1 MSRWPTF
8 LAPLLALVAAQ
19 EEAPQAAPPAPR
31 LERLAWRF
39 DSEKELAD
47 FETLAGTWTLS
58 AGSLW
63 CTTKGAREELRLR
76 RPLNARGSATL
87 TLFGGGRVALLLKA
101 GAQET
106 LVRVDRGEGRIAVE
120 ADGAPLAER
129 PFEAKATGLLPFKVA
144 WELDQLKVSVG
155 DDEPFDVARPG
166 AKAPFDSLAI
176 VSLKSQPRFDALVV
190 EREPVVE
197 LPPDVPGARNL
208 TEAQKVAVEQ
218 AGALLASDDTNGAFE
233 KLRDALGEP
242 PPPAGEWP
250 APLLLMAQKV
260 ALRRPVLAG
269 REPLAAL
276 VKSLER
282 AAADG
287 SATLTLPLRPGWSCE
302 AAAVRRADGPVFTA
316 TCADPLVAVE
326 IYRYDQKLTYWFGR
340 DPKLV
345 YTSGGGGAT
354 LGRARAD
361 EQQDL
366 HAGATRVRDFDR
378 SPRDVAGEKA
388 WEYELS
394 WPDPADRQKTMG
406 QRELF
411 FLHRGDT
418 WRITLVGSP
427 LAQQV
432 AADDLAWLL
441 TRFAVA
447 R

>member
-1 MSRWPTF
+1 MRLTTLL
-8 LAPLLALVAAQ
+8 LAPLAALAALQEPAQ
-19 EEAPQAAPPAPR
+19 QAPR

-47 FETLAGTWTLS
+47 FEGLTGTWTIS

-76 RPLNARGSATL
+76 RSLNARGSATL

-129 PFEAKATGLLPFKVA
+129 SFEAKPTGLLSFKVA
-144 WELDQLKVSVG
+144 WELDQLHVTAG

-197 LPPDVPGARNL
+197 LPPDVPGGRNL
-208 TEAQKVAVEQ
+208 TEPQKVAVEQ
-218 AGALLASDDTNGAFE
+218 AGALLAADDVNGAFDR
-233 KLRDALGEP
+233 LRDVLGDP
-242 PPPAGEWP
+242 PPPASEWP
-250 APLLLMAQKV
+250 APLLVMAQKV
-260 ALRRPVLAG
+260 ALKRPVLAG
-269 REPLAAL
+269 REPLAAV
-276 VKSLER
+276 VKTLER
-282 AAADG
+282 PAADG
-287 SATLTLPLRPGWSCE
+287 TATLTLPLRPGWSCE
-302 AAAVRRADGPVFTA
+302 AATVRRTDGPVFTA
-316 TCADPLVAVE
+316 SCTDPLVAVE
-326 IYRYDQKLTYWFGR
+326 VFRYDQKLTYWFGR

-378 SPRDVAGEKA
+378 SAREIAGEKA

-394 WPDPADRQKTMG
+394 WPDPDDKQKTMG

-411 FLHRGDT
+411 LLHRGDT

-432 AADDLAWLL
+432 AADDIAWLL
-441 TRFAVA
+441 ARFALA
-447 R
+447 H